1 MVGSSTAHHGEEVG
15 PMELCLPLKVA
26 LCGAEHGGPVI
37 AVLEDI
43 AEVNVGAAF
52 MVLRLGLPAQ

>member
-1 MVGSSTAHHGEEVG
+1 
-15 PMELCLPLKVA
+15 MELCLPLKVA